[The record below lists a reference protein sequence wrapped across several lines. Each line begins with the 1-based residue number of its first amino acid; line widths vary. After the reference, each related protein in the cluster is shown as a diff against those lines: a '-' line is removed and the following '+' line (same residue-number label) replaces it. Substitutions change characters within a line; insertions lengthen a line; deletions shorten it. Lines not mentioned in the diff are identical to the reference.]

1 MKRRIRLPAGRA
13 ALVAA
18 LVAAMIAGTSSTAF
32 ALWSTSRITQ
42 SSATIG
48 SLVGGLSGTDAM
60 TTTFSST
67 ATSFTAPLTLTNNGT
82 IAGTYSTS
90 TVAAQSRTLAQN
102 ITVVAWQVAAAAD
115 CTASADA
122 PSSSLSGTW
131 ASMPSLTGSLPAKQ
145 SAVWCL
151 RSAPTSSAP
160 ASSTTN
166 PVISMVLASGSWRSP
181 TVAGGFY
188 VDTAK
193 AAAAVATATCTDQSG
208 GNNVVIA
215 WDASSRSPDTFYD
228 LEIGGTRVGDPT
240 QGYSASTTLS
250 ASRISTTVAP
260 DGTARVDVVVLDAN
274 GNATATIQASSTV
287 TLATTSAGRTL
298 RCGA

>member
-18 LVAAMIAGTSSTAF
+18 LVAALIAGTSSTAF

-42 SSATIG
+42 SSTTIG
-48 SLVGGLSGTDAM
+48 ALAAALSGTDAM
-60 TTTFSST
+60 TMTFSST
-67 ATSFTAPLTLTNNGT
+67 TTSFTAPLTLTNNGN
-82 IAGTYSTS
+82 IAGTYSTT
-90 TVAAQSRTLAQN
+90 TVAGQSQTLAQN
-102 ITVVAWQVAAAAD
+102 VTVVAWQVTAAAD
-115 CTASADA
+115 CTGSAA
-122 PSSSLSGTW
+122 VGSSSLSGTW
-131 ASMPSLTGSLPAKQ
+131 ASMPSLTGSLAARQ

-181 TVAGGFY
+181 KVAGGFY
-188 VDTAK
+188 VNTDK
-193 AAAAVATATCTDQSG
+193 AAAAVAMAACADQSG
-208 GNNVVIA
+208 GNNVVIS
-215 WDASSRSPDTFYD
+215 WDASTRSPDTFYD
-228 LEIGGTRVGDPT
+228 LEIGRTRVGDPT

-250 ASRISTTVAP
+250 ASRISSTVAP
-260 DGTARVDVVVLDAN
+260 DGAARVDVVVLDAA
-274 GNATATIQASSTV
+274 GNATTTIQASSTV
-287 TLATTSAGRTL
+287 TLATTPAGRTI